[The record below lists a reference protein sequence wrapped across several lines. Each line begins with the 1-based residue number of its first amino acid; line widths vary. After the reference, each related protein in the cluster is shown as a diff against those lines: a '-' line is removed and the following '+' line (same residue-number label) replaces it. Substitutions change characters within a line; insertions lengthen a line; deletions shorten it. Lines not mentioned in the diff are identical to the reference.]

1 MLRKAV
7 NWSQRRQFPEEKVC
21 TRNFQES
28 TLSLHTLRVHVR
40 EEVTM
45 CLFLLLPQITP
56 LLQQICM
63 QHLIRAKQTLGYYCL
78 TIILLVKMRMLKLHL
93 CQVSTH
99 LLNALNQTPSLG
111 MFIRLTHILLHPEP
125 T

>member
-1 MLRKAV
+1 M
-7 NWSQRRQFPEEKVC
+7 SIF
-21 TRNFQES
+21 
-28 TLSLHTLRVHVR
+28 TLTADY
-40 EEVTM
+40 T
-45 CLFLLLPQITP
+45 

-99 LLNALNQTPSLG
+99 LLNVLNQTPSLG